1 MLKQGRWLGATL
13 VAALAAGLAGGV
25 GGAALWDA
33 VDDETAQPAR
43 EESVSRPTASQSGLS
58 IGEIYRRASPG
69 VVQIRR
75 EGGNP
80 GGFGF
85 SQPGATGSGFVIDE
99 QGRVVTNEHVVEN
112 AEQVTVVFPNGDEEE
127 AKVVGTDRSTDIALL
142 DLEGDRDVTPLP
154 LGSSEALEIGDPVV
168 AIGSPFGLQG
178 TLTAGIVSA
187 LDRRLRAPNDFSIEG
202 AIQTDAALNSGNSG
216 GPLLDGEG
224 RVVGVNSQIESGNG
238 GNVGIGYAVS
248 IKTAKEVVDELLTD
262 GEVEHAYLGVRIAE
276 QESGEIV
283 LADVVAGSPAA
294 RAGLRSGDV
303 VVEVGGNEVD
313 DVNDVG
319 TAVAERRPGEE
330 LSLTVE
336 RGGERETY
344 SAKLTGR
351 PLSAQ

>member
-13 VAALAAGLAGGV
+13 VAALAVGVAGGV

-33 VDDETAQPAR
+33 VDDEIAQPAP
-43 EESVSRPTASQSGLS
+43 EGSASRPAADQSGLS

-85 SQPGATGSGFVIDE
+85 SQPGATGSGFVIDD
-99 QGRVVTNEHVVEN
+99 QGRIVTNQHVVEN

-127 AKVVGTDRSTDIALL
+127 AQVVGTDRSTDIALL
-142 DLEGDRDVTPLP
+142 DLEGDRDVTPLQ
-154 LGSSEALEIGDPVV
+154 LGSSDALKIGDPVV

-187 LDRRLRAPNDFSIEG
+187 LERRLRAPDGFSIEG

-216 GPLLDGEG
+216 GPLLDAEG

-248 IKTAKEVVDELLTD
+248 IKTAKEVVDELLAD

-276 QESGEIV
+276 EENGKIV

-294 RAGLRSGDV
+294 RAGMRSGDV